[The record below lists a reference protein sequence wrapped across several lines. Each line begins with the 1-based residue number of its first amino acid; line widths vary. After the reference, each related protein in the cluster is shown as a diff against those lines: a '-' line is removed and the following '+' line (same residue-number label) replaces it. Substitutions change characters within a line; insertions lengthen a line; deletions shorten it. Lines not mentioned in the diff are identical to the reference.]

1 MERIKR
7 SRSGRSENERQQKYD
22 AIEARASKSALE
34 RFRRPAYQQQ
44 YQRKYG
50 GKVQAGG
57 RMERKRK
64 QGAENGQGTL

>member
-34 RFRRPAYQQQ
+34 RFHRPAYQQEYWQ
-44 YQRKYG
+44 KYG
-50 GKVQAGG
+50 GKDPRSADRKSAG
-57 RMERKRK
+57 R
-64 QGAENGQGTL
+64 GADREV

>member
-34 RFRRPAYQQQ
+34 RFHRPAYQQEYWQ
-44 YQRKYG
+44 KYG
-50 GKVQAGG
+50 GKAQTGG
-57 RMERKRK
+57 RIKGERK
-64 QGAENGQGTL
+64 QEVMQQ